1 MLLGSA
7 SRPWLQHC
15 PGLSLTGSCSSV
27 AKVLLVMMVMV
38 VPPLQQS
45 ASVVTDVHSTTH
57 FDAKLMQVIIVKA
70 QSCLC

>member
-38 VPPLQQS
+38 VPQS